1 MGESRKPGLRVDFD
15 AKLRLEFHGTTITSD
30 AGLLANRELDDA
42 LGLTEIAEVCLRDG
56 RNGKNTR
63 HGLGSKLRQSV
74 FCRLAGYEDTND
86 AEMLSVDPVMRQ
98 VVGGRA
104 VDHTAASTSQM
115 GRFETETLTLPE
127 NQVALATLSASG
139 WTGSGSAMPSGCPPT
154 TSCPARLSISSRGQ
168 QDDRPRPLSSSTGM
182 ALVLNSLDEGAW
194 SSKIGSGT

>member
-127 NQVALATLSASG
+127 NQVALATLSG
-139 WTGSGSAMPSGCPPT
+139 KWMDRL
-154 TSCPARLSISSRGQ
+154 RLSYAIRLPANDILSREIEHLLT
-168 QDDRPRPLSSSTGM
+168 RPAGRPSK
-182 ALVLNSLDEGAW
+182 APVVLYRDGAGPEQ
-194 SSKIGSGT
+194 S